1 MALIPCPECK
11 REVSD
16 KAPACPGC
24 GHPIAMAAV
33 PGGGLRGDHVADM
46 TKTAGKVAGLWLAVG
61 AVPWIARLIFGIVA
75 VLALFGFLA
84 YSSHR

>member
-24 GHPIAMAAV
+24 GHPIAMAAAQ
-33 PGGGLRGDHVADM
+33 GGSLRGDHVVDM
-46 TKTAGKVAGLWLAVG
+46 TKTAGKVAGLWLAAG
-61 AVPWIARLIFGIVA
+61 TAPWIARAIAVVA
-75 VLALFGFLA
+75 VALVLIAMFAFGR
-84 YSSHR
+84 H